1 MKDTV
6 IQISVNILAIHWH
19 WWLILV
25 MGDLSFFYYH
35 VTHNVMKMKAIWL
48 SWT

>member
-1 MKDTV
+1 MQDTV

-25 MGDLSFFYYH
+25 MGDLSFFYCR